1 MKSKQ
6 VSILRF
12 FYNIK
17 LQTYTNLFRNKNFLL
32 KSINSTISTSTQM
45 ESFNTYNNFNTF
57 NTFNT
62 YNSFYKSSLYN
73 FAKGDKDKN
82 SKKAKIEK
90 EKNNI
95 HKEYDSVSTDDLK
108 IKYKESAEVILK
120 YYNNYTYIYLE
131 NN

>member
-95 HKEYDSVSTDDLK
+95 HKEYDSDSTEDLK

-120 YYNNYTYIYLE
+120 
-131 NN
+131 